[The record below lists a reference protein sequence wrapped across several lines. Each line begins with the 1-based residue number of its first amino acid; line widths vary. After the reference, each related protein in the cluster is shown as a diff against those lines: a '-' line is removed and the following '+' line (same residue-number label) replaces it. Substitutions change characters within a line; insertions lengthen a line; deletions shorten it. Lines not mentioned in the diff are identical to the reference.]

1 MKNSRGTYCCN
12 YVLYAVPPFMTNEEK
27 IKILREIEK
36 RIDKANE
43 EFAKNIG
50 EIFHEFTEAMT
61 AARQG
66 EENKALEQAK
76 KEKL

>member
-1 MKNSRGTYCCN
+1 
-12 YVLYAVPPFMTNEEK
+12 MTNEEK

-43 EFAKNIG
+43 EFAKKIG